1 MLQLHVSLSLSLSRI
16 AVSRFLSFRIVICRG
31 FRAIHGNAQR
41 EQRYEQFANSLSETQ
56 TRQAVWAGKLASWSV
71 SILCFFVP
79 SFAFHRTSSLGK
91 TCRLLFSIFFFHIKH
106 LSHRAIYSSFLSTSG
121 SCANHLRL
129 SSLYPRALF
138 LSRILQQID
147 TKLRDVSNCEYE
159 TRQRRSE
166 KEEEIL
172 KESRERRTRQR
183 YGNHEIVTHTAI
195 VSPASALAPLSRAFS
210 LSLLIFF
217 VYPFPSLQMSSVL
230 FLSSSNSVGAIQPA
244 GRIHPYSSGPPSTPP
259 RH

>member
-1 MLQLHVSLSLSLSRI
+1 MQCFSCVSLSLSLPSRCI
-16 AVSRFLSFRIVICRG
+16 SLSLFSDSYMSEIQSYTRQRATRAALRIVCQLVERDS
-31 FRAIHGNAQR
+31 
-41 EQRYEQFANSLSETQ
+41 NSIGRLG
-56 TRQAVWAGKLASWSV
+56 RQAGELVRFYSLLLRSV
-71 SILCFFVP
+71 VRVP
-79 SFAFHRTSSLGK
+79 SHFLARQNMPVAF
-91 TCRLLFSIFFFHIKH
+91 FYFFFHIKH

-230 FLSSSNSVGAIQPA
+230 FFSSSNSVGAI
-244 GRIHPYSSGPPSTPP
+244 
-259 RH
+259 